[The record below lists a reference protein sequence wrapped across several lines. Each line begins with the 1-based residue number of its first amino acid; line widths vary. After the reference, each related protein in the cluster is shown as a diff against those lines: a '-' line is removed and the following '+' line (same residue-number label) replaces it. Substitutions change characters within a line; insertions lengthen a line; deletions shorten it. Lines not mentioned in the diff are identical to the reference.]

1 MLCSVLRSLVDHS
14 GKTQKEIALTLGLS
28 QQRFNFYVNGTRE
41 PDAEVLVSIA
51 DYFHVTTDYL
61 LGRSEQKEKPTPVS
75 KGEPS
80 DEELINL
87 WKSLSPD
94 EILRMKDFALG
105 MIANRKKPPFPS
117 D

>member
-75 KGEPS
+75 KGE
-80 DEELINL
+80 
-87 WKSLSPD
+87 LSGQFTDLFKQLTPD
-94 EILRMKDFALG
+94 QQKLVVSAMEG
-105 MIANRKKPPFPS
+105 MTSKG
-117 D
+117 